1 MLAEI
6 NLLPQKQQR
15 NYTILLAGIMILV
28 ILISASLII
37 FTLSSQKQTKLANLE
52 QEFAQAQQQTDV
64 LQQQASEGSDSSA
77 IQELEKAIQWS
88 EQYPVDFVPLLKHL
102 TEKLPDRGYFYRL
115 DYIDS
120 TSLNLLVQ
128 FETSREAAYY
138 LSRLK
143 DSTLLEEVKLTTVET
158 AQLEDEEDIVPRYLA
173 TYQLVIDRAALKKL
187 KEEDN
192 DE

>member
-15 NYTILLAGIMILV
+15 NYTNLLAGIMILV
-28 ILISASLII
+28 ILISASLFI

-52 QEFAQAQQQTDV
+52 QEFAQAQQQTAV
-64 LQQQASEGSDSSA
+64 LQQQASEGSDSAA

-88 EQYPVDFVPLLKHL
+88 QQYPVDFVPLLNHL

-120 TSLNLLVQ
+120 TSLDLLVQ

-143 DSTLLEEVKLTTVET
+143 DSTLLEEVKLTTVE
-158 AQLEDEEDIVPRYLA
+158 ASSLEDEEDIVPRYLA

>member
-15 NYTILLAGIMILV
+15 NYTNLLAGIMILM

-52 QEFAQAQQQTDV
+52 QEFAQAQQQTAV
-64 LQQQASEGSDSSA
+64 LQQQASEGSDSAA

-88 EQYPVDFVPLLKHL
+88 QQYPVDFVPLLNHL

-143 DSTLLEEVKLTTVET
+143 DSTLLEEVKLTTVE
-158 AQLEDEEDIVPRYLA
+158 ASSLEDEEDIVPRYLA

-187 KEEDN
+187 KEEDKN
-192 DE
+192 E